1 MLDKKVVATGIYDES
16 TNSYIYTFNDLINHK
31 QNAEITVNYTFSPE
45 AKKVDRDWY
54 VNTYNIT
61 NIIDGQKQ
69 DSGNFTIDYG
79 QGQYMTGTL
88 NSGLRLRNNITYL
101 NRTTGEV
108 EYTIYLNNG
117 ASPRDKDFTVKNPVT
132 GRHFLN
138 LEDKSASVAF
148 TQKNI
153 TVYRVPLSQKTS
165 KMPYSMSGETDGLES
180 IPFDYSSKG
189 ITFTKESFH
198 DNETNS
204 NTAGLL
210 IKIKAYITAD
220 NKRSADV
227 SLSAGWTYTNLIRSR
242 SDAKASAFELGNTS
256 SGVANNIE
264 PTVTIRNY
272 KIKKVQS
279 SLQSKMLKP
288 R

>member
-1 MLDKKVVATGIYDES
+1 
-16 TNSYIYTFNDLINHK
+16 
-31 QNAEITVNYTFSPE
+31 
-45 AKKVDRDWY
+45 
-54 VNTYNIT
+54 
-61 NIIDGQKQ
+61 
-69 DSGNFTIDYG
+69 
-79 QGQYMTGTL
+79 
-88 NSGLRLRNNITYL
+88 
-101 NRTTGEV
+101 
-108 EYTIYLNNG
+108 
-117 ASPRDKDFTVKNPVT
+117 
-132 GRHFLN
+132 
-138 LEDKSASVAF
+138 
-148 TQKNI
+148 
-153 TVYRVPLSQKTS
+153 
-165 KMPYSMSGETDGLES
+165 MSGETDGLES